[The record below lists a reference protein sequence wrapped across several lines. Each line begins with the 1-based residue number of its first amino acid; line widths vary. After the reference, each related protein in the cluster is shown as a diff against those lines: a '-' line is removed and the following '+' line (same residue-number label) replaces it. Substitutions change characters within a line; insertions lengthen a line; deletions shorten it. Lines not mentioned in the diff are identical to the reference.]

1 MKLPNKLQT
10 REAGQLI
17 GVLVVL
23 LAIIGIGVW
32 LLYSY
37 RNGMRDEGRAFGHQ
51 VIDRVA
57 VQHDANFL
65 ATCLGPQA
73 RLDMPPPMQQEL
85 MDRLKQLGTPVGSP
99 NVKGD
104 VTFES
109 QFFEPRGM
117 FNAQLDY
124 PAGSMR
130 MDVSISHPVGRWQ
143 VDNLSL
149 STAGAR

>member
-1 MKLPNKLQT
+1 MKLPNKLQI
-10 REAGQLI
+10 REAGQAI

-37 RNGMRDEGRAFGHQ
+37 RNGMRDEGRAFGRQ
-51 VIDRVA
+51 VIERVA

-65 ATCLGPQA
+65 ATSLAPQA
-73 RLDMPPPMQQEL
+73 RLNLPPPMQQEL
-85 MDRLKQLGTPVGSP
+85 MDRLRQLGTPVGQP
-99 NVKGD
+99 NAQGD

-109 QFFEPRGM
+109 QFFEPHGA
-117 FNAQLDY
+117 FYAQLNY

-130 MDVSISHPVGRWQ
+130 MDVAISHPVGRWQ
-143 VDNLSL
+143 VDSITL
-149 STAGAR
+149 STVGAR